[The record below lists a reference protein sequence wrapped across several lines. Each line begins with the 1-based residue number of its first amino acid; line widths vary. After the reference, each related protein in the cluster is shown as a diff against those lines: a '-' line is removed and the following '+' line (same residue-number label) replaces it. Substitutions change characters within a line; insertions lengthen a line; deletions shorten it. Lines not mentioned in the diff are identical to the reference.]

1 MLTETYKIKFWIKD
15 GEFWRQDEV
24 EFKCNSRSAH
34 NRAAKWFK
42 NEYKDKEVR
51 LVSVTYQ

>member
-34 NRAAKWFK
+34 NRAEKWFK